1 MKTYNKLIRDKIP
14 QIIKE
19 NRQTPAIRKLN
30 EKEFA
35 EELFKKLKEET
46 QEIIEAKNDKKELI
60 KEISDVYEVIDAIID
75 LYELDKDLILKL
87 QKDRKEKRGG
97 FEKRIF
103 LVSVDEE

>member
-1 MKTYNKLIRDKIP
+1 MKTTYNKLVRDKIP

-19 NRQTPAIRKLN
+19 NKQTPVIRKLDG
-30 EKEFA
+30 EEFT

-46 QEIIEAKNDKKELI
+46 QEIIEAKNNKKELT

-75 LYELDKDLILKL
+75 LYNLDKDLILKL
-87 QKDRKEKRGG
+87 QKDRKEKRGN

-103 LVSVDEE
+103 LESVKE